1 MTAISQNP
9 LPVRA
14 NYHHLVMDIAWF
26 GIALA
31 ATQRFLQFFALKM
44 GATPLELGWITS
56 IPAVVLI
63 VAVSLSQ
70 WWRSRY
76 SDSIGAVWLPSIV
89 FRLVFLLPAFAPFFP
104 PEWRMAWIIFAAT
117 LPAVGQGIASA
128 VFAIM
133 MREAVPQDQLPPLL
147 THRHRALNIAI
158 TLGAIGFGI
167 MLEYVP
173 FPLNYQLMFVL
184 AFAASM
190 VSQWHIGRI
199 KVQGMLSYPA
209 PPSAPSKPK
218 RSLKALL
225 SEDNFQSVA
234 FVTFVSYVAFHLIFS
249 VIPLHLEQDLNA
261 TEGFM
266 GIFGAVEVASAFGI
280 TYVLNRL
287 IARLG
292 NRAVVAWALA
302 MNGLAAL
309 VIALAPSLEWTLISA
324 ALTGAS
330 WSAIGVCVFGFFAER
345 TAVDD
350 MQASIVFHQ
359 IAFLAIFVGPM
370 LGSIM
375 VNEGMSVVS
384 VLLVGAFVRFLGAW
398 LTHMGLRVFGKRR
411 IEPIYDVQELK

>member
-1 MTAISQNP
+1 MTALSQNP

-70 WWRSRY
+70 WWRNRY

-117 LPAVGQGIASA
+117 LPAVGQGVASA

-133 MREAVPQDQLPPLL
+133 MREAIPQDQLPPLL

-184 AFAASM
+184 AFGASM
-190 VSQWHIGRI
+190 VSQWHIGKI

-209 PPSAPSKPK
+209 PASAPSKPK

-225 SEDNFQSVA
+225 REDNFQSVA

-249 VIPLHLEQDLNA
+249 VIPLHLEQDLKA

-280 TYVLNRL
+280 TFVLNRL
-287 IARLG
+287 IARFG
-292 NRAVVAWALA
+292 NRAVVAGALV

-309 VIALAPSLEWTLISA
+309 VIALAPSLEWTLLSA

-345 TAVDD
+345 TATDD

-359 IAFLAIFVGPM
+359 IAFLAIFIGPM
-370 LGSIM
+370 LGSM
-375 VNEGMSVVS
+375 LVSGGMSVVN
-384 VLLVGAFVRFLGAW
+384 VLLLGAFVRFLGGW
-398 LTHMGLRVFGKRR
+398 LTYLGLSVFGKRR
-411 IEPIYDVQELK
+411 IEPIYELQELE